1 MSINQN
7 NTPQPLSR
15 KEALQCI
22 PLQNPG
28 AEEEKNQ
35 EGLVL
40 TYPVE
45 VKPFFHKLIKRVT
58 GKDTSTIR
66 RKIQLDQMGT
76 SVWKLIDGQKSVRDI
91 AQNFQH
97 QHQLDNRESEI
108 SVTSFLKELGKRGLV
123 AMKQKD

>member
-1 MSINQN
+1 MPNKHN

-28 AEEEKNQ
+28 AEEEENQ
-35 EGLVL
+35 EGLLL

-45 VKPFFHKLIKRVT
+45 VKPFFHTLVKRVT
-58 GKDTSTIR
+58 GKDTSNIR
-66 RKIQLDQMGT
+66 RKIQLDQMGS
-76 SVWKLIDGQKSVRDI
+76 SVWQLIDGQRSVRDI
-91 AQNFQH
+91 ATHFQR